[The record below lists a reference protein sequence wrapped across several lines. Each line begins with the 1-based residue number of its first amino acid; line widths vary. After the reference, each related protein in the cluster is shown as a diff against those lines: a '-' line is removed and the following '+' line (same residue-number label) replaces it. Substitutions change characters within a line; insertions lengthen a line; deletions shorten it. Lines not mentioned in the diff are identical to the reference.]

1 MEEKQRK
8 IRLLAEIL
16 FKLKLISAQ
25 VNAIE
30 VSDITDYSITELKD
44 MTQKLITTSDAILD
58 KLYQEQ

>member
-8 IRLLAEIL
+8 IRLFAEIL

>member
-8 IRLLAEIL
+8 IRLFAEIL
-16 FKLKLISAQ
+16 FKLKLMSAQ

-44 MTQKLITTSDAILD
+44 ITQKFITTSDVILD
-58 KLYQEQ
+58 KLYQKQ